1 MKVYT
6 LKARIMNPDFNND
19 ETLAGVFSSLDKA
32 LEAVRGL
39 KGKDGY
45 EGEYSE
51 DLEDE
56 DWVTCK
62 YEDTEDMYGTYFTID
77 PWEIDEFDENIII

>member
-6 LKARIMNPDFNND
+6 LKAEIMNSDCN

-32 LEAVRGL
+32 LEAVRNL
-39 KGKDGY
+39 KGKKGY
-45 EGEYSE
+45 EGKYSE
-51 DLEDE
+51 KIMDD
-56 DWVTCK
+56 DCVICR

-77 PWEIDEFDENIII
+77 SWEVDEFDENIIIQE